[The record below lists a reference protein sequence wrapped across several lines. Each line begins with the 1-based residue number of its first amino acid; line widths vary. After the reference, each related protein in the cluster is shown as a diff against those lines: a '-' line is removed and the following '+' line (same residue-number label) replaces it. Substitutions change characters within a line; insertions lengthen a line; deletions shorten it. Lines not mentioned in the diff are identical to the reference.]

1 MAKRQALGRGLS
13 ALIPDTGD
21 ALPVNGKDDHEAAPA
36 GHSVLDLP
44 IDAIEPNPH
53 QPRERFDEASV
64 GELADSIKQKGL
76 LQPINVRRWGTS
88 YQLIAGERRLR
99 ASRIAG
105 LTEIPALV
113 VNVTS
118 DEEMM
123 ELSLIE
129 NIQREN
135 LNVVEEAEAYAMLN
149 SNYKLS
155 HTEIA
160 KAVGKSRANISNML
174 RLLKLPAE
182 VIESLRRNEISAGH
196 ARALLGLKKTSQM
209 LLLWKRIVERQES
222 VRTVEELVTQMRNGK
237 APVKKRPKKLK
248 LTKSADIR
256 KLENDLISIFG
267 TKVSITPKRKGG
279 TIEINYFSGYDLER
293 LLELFSEIED

>member
-1 MAKRQALGRGLS
+1 MATKRLGRGIN
-13 ALIPDTGD
+13 ALIRETTDESAQT
-21 ALPVNGKDDHEAAPA
+21 N
-36 GHSVLDLP
+36 P
-44 IDAIEPNPH
+44 IFHVPLKLVSPNPH
-53 QPRERFDEASV
+53 QPRHKFDEKSLK
-64 GELADSIKQKGL
+64 ELAESIREKGII
-76 LQPINVRRWGTS
+76 QPITVRTRDKD
-88 YQLIAGERRLR
+88 YELIAGERRLR
-99 ASRIAG
+99 AAKLAG
-105 LTEIPALV
+105 LTEVPVHVLEIEDDV
-113 VNVTS
+113 
-118 DEEMM
+118 EMM
-123 ELSLIE
+123 EMALIE

-149 SNYKLS
+149 NNYKLS
-155 HTEIA
+155 HTAIA
-160 KAVGKSRANISNML
+160 KAVGKSRASISNML

-182 VIESLRRNEISAGH
+182 VIESLRKNEISAGH

-279 TIEINYFSGYDLER
+279 TIEISYFSGNDLER

>member
-21 ALPVNGKDDHEAAPA
+21 ALPVNGKDDHESAPA

-76 LQPINVRRWGTS
+76 LQPINVRRWGTG

-135 LNVVEEAEAYAMLN
+135 LNPIEEARAYRSLVEECFLTQEEVAERVSKN
-149 SNYKLS
+149 RSTITN
-155 HTEIA
+155 T
-160 KAVGKSRANISNML
+160 L
-174 RLLKLPAE
+174 RLLSLPDGVRDALE
-182 VIESLRRNEISAGH
+182 AGEISMGH
-196 ARALLGLKKTSQM
+196 ARALLGLEDDDA
-209 LLLWKRIVERQES
+209 RIVLCRDIIAKGLS
-222 VRTVEELVTQMRNGK
+222 VRRVETLVKEARDGHRPSQPKVRKAAKDPLVADAEDQLRRHLGTAVHINQKGK
-237 APVKKRPKKLK
+237 VGR
-248 LTKSADIR
+248 
-256 KLENDLISIFG
+256 
-267 TKVSITPKRKGG
+267 
-279 TIEINYFSGYDLER
+279 IEIEFYSTDDLNRILE
-293 LLELFSEIED
+293 LLE

>member
-1 MAKRQALGRGLS
+1 MATKRLGRGIN
-13 ALIPDTGD
+13 ALIRETTDESAQT
-21 ALPVNGKDDHEAAPA
+21 N
-36 GHSVLDLP
+36 P
-44 IDAIEPNPH
+44 IFHVPLKLVSPNPH
-53 QPRERFDEASV
+53 QPRQKFDEKSLK
-64 GELADSIKQKGL
+64 ELAESIREKGII
-76 LQPINVRRWGTS
+76 QPITVRTRDKG
-88 YQLIAGERRLR
+88 YELIAGERRLR
-99 ASRIAG
+99 AAKLAG
-105 LTEIPALV
+105 LTEAPVHVLEIEDDV
-113 VNVTS
+113 
-118 DEEMM
+118 EMM
-123 ELSLIE
+123 EMALIE

-155 HTEIA
+155 HTAIA
-160 KAVGKSRANISNML
+160 KAVGKSRANISNTL

-182 VIESLRRNEISAGH
+182 VIESLRKNEISAGH

-248 LTKSADIR
+248 FTKSADIR

-279 TIEINYFSGYDLER
+279 TIEISYFSGYDLER

>member
-1 MAKRQALGRGLS
+1 MATKRLGRGIN
-13 ALIPDTGD
+13 ALIRETTD
-21 ALPVNGKDDHEAAPA
+21 E
-36 GHSVLDLP
+36 SVQTNP
-44 IDAIEPNPH
+44 IFHVPLKLVSPNPH
-53 QPRERFDEASV
+53 QPRQKFDEKSLK
-64 GELADSIKQKGL
+64 ELAESIREKGII
-76 LQPINVRRWGTS
+76 QPITVRTRDKG
-88 YQLIAGERRLR
+88 YELIAGERRLR
-99 ASRIAG
+99 AAKLAG
-105 LTEIPALV
+105 LTEVPVHVLEIEDDV
-113 VNVTS
+113 
-118 DEEMM
+118 EMM
-123 ELSLIE
+123 EMALIE

-155 HTEIA
+155 HTAIA
-160 KAVGKSRANISNML
+160 KAVGKSRANISNTL

-182 VIESLRRNEISAGH
+182 VIESLRKNEISAGH
-196 ARALLGLKKTSQM
+196 ARALLGLKKTSQI

-248 LTKSADIR
+248 FTKSADIR

-279 TIEINYFSGYDLER
+279 TIEISYFSGYDLER

>member
-1 MAKRQALGRGLS
+1 MATKRLGRGIN
-13 ALIPDTGD
+13 ALIRETTDESTQT
-21 ALPVNGKDDHEAAPA
+21 N
-36 GHSVLDLP
+36 P
-44 IDAIEPNPH
+44 IFHVPLKLVSPNPY
-53 QPRERFDEASV
+53 QPRQKFDEKSLK
-64 GELADSIKQKGL
+64 ELAESIREKGII
-76 LQPINVRRWGTS
+76 QPITVRTRDKG
-88 YQLIAGERRLR
+88 YELIAGERRLR
-99 ASRIAG
+99 AAKLAG
-105 LTEIPALV
+105 LTEAPVHVLEIEDDV
-113 VNVTS
+113 
-118 DEEMM
+118 EMM
-123 ELSLIE
+123 EMSLIE

-155 HTEIA
+155 HTAIA
-160 KAVGKSRANISNML
+160 KAVGKSRANISNTL

-182 VIESLRRNEISAGH
+182 VIESLRKNEISAGH

-279 TIEINYFSGYDLER
+279 TIEINYFSGYDRER

>member
-1 MAKRQALGRGLS
+1 MATKRLGRGIN
-13 ALIPDTGD
+13 ALIRETTD
-21 ALPVNGKDDHEAAPA
+21 E
-36 GHSVLDLP
+36 SVQTNP
-44 IDAIEPNPH
+44 IFHVSLKLVSANPH
-53 QPRERFDEASV
+53 QPRQKFDEKSLK
-64 GELADSIKQKGL
+64 ELAESIREKGII
-76 LQPINVRRWGTS
+76 QPITVRTRDKG
-88 YQLIAGERRLR
+88 YELIAGERRLR
-99 ASRIAG
+99 AAKLAG
-105 LTEIPALV
+105 LTEVPVHVLEIEDDV
-113 VNVTS
+113 
-118 DEEMM
+118 EMM
-123 ELSLIE
+123 EMALIE

-155 HTEIA
+155 HTAIA
-160 KAVGKSRANISNML
+160 KAVGKSRANISNTL

-182 VIESLRRNEISAGH
+182 VIESLRKNEISAGH

-279 TIEINYFSGYDLER
+279 TIEISYFSGYDLER

>member
-1 MAKRQALGRGLS
+1 MATKRLGRGIN
-13 ALIPDTGD
+13 ALIRETTD
-21 ALPVNGKDDHEAAPA
+21 E
-36 GHSVLDLP
+36 SVQTNP
-44 IDAIEPNPH
+44 IFHVPLKLVSPNPH
-53 QPRERFDEASV
+53 QPRQKFDEKSLK
-64 GELADSIKQKGL
+64 ELAESIREKGII
-76 LQPINVRRWGTS
+76 QPITVRTRDKG
-88 YQLIAGERRLR
+88 YELIAGERRLR
-99 ASRIAG
+99 AAKLAG
-105 LTEIPALV
+105 LTEVPVHVLEIEDDV
-113 VNVTS
+113 
-118 DEEMM
+118 EMM
-123 ELSLIE
+123 EMALIE

-155 HTEIA
+155 HTAIA
-160 KAVGKSRANISNML
+160 KAVGKSRANISNTL

-182 VIESLRRNEISAGH
+182 VIESLRKNEISAGH

-237 APVKKRPKKLK
+237 APIKKRPKKLK

-267 TKVSITPKRKGG
+267 TKVSITAKRKGG
-279 TIEINYFSGYDLER
+279 IIEISYFSGYDLER

>member
-1 MAKRQALGRGLS
+1 MATKRLGRGIN
-13 ALIPDTGD
+13 ALIRETTD
-21 ALPVNGKDDHEAAPA
+21 E
-36 GHSVLDLP
+36 SVQTNP
-44 IDAIEPNPH
+44 IFHVPLKLVSPNPH
-53 QPRERFDEASV
+53 QPRQKFDEKSLK
-64 GELADSIKQKGL
+64 ELAESIREKGII
-76 LQPINVRRWGTS
+76 QPITVRTRDKG
-88 YQLIAGERRLR
+88 YELIAGERRLR
-99 ASRIAG
+99 AAKLAG
-105 LTEIPALV
+105 LTEVPVHVLEIEDDV
-113 VNVTS
+113 
-118 DEEMM
+118 EMM
-123 ELSLIE
+123 EMALIE

-155 HTEIA
+155 HTAIA
-160 KAVGKSRANISNML
+160 KAVGKSRANISNTL

-182 VIESLRRNEISAGH
+182 VIESLRKSEISAGH

-279 TIEINYFSGYDLER
+279 TIEISYFSGYDLER

>member
-1 MAKRQALGRGLS
+1 MATKRLGRGIN
-13 ALIPDTGD
+13 ALIRETTDESAQT
-21 ALPVNGKDDHEAAPA
+21 N
-36 GHSVLDLP
+36 P
-44 IDAIEPNPH
+44 IFHVSLKLVSPNPH
-53 QPRERFDEASV
+53 QPRQKFDEKSLK
-64 GELADSIKQKGL
+64 ELAESIREKGII
-76 LQPINVRRWGTS
+76 QPITVRTRDKG
-88 YQLIAGERRLR
+88 YELIAGERRLR
-99 ASRIAG
+99 AAKLAG
-105 LTEIPALV
+105 LTEVPAHVLEIEDDV
-113 VNVTS
+113 
-118 DEEMM
+118 EMM
-123 ELSLIE
+123 EMALIE

-155 HTEIA
+155 HTAIA
-160 KAVGKSRANISNML
+160 KAVGKSRASISNML

-182 VIESLRRNEISAGH
+182 VIESLRKNEISAGH

-222 VRTVEELVTQMRNGK
+222 VRAVEELVKQMSNGK
-237 APVKKRPKKLK
+237 IPVKKRQKKLK

-267 TKVSITPKRKGG
+267 TKVSITAKRKGG
-279 TIEINYFSGYDLER
+279 IIEISYFSGYDLER

>member
-1 MAKRQALGRGLS
+1 MATKRLGRGIN
-13 ALIPDTGD
+13 ALIRETTDESAQT
-21 ALPVNGKDDHEAAPA
+21 N
-36 GHSVLDLP
+36 P
-44 IDAIEPNPH
+44 IFHVPLKLVSPIPH
-53 QPRERFDEASV
+53 QPMQKYDEKSLK
-64 GELADSIKQKGL
+64 ELAESIREKGII
-76 LQPINVRRWGTS
+76 QPITVRTRDKG
-88 YQLIAGERRLR
+88 YELIAGERRLR
-99 ASRIAG
+99 AAKLAG
-105 LTEIPALV
+105 LTEVPVHVLEIEDDV
-113 VNVTS
+113 
-118 DEEMM
+118 EMM
-123 ELSLIE
+123 EMALIE

-155 HTEIA
+155 HTAIA
-160 KAVGKSRANISNML
+160 KAVGKSRANISNTL

-182 VIESLRRNEISAGH
+182 VIESLRKNEISAGH

-222 VRTVEELVTQMRNGK
+222 VRAVEELVKQMSNGET
-237 APVKKRPKKLK
+237 PVKKRQKKLK

-267 TKVSITPKRKGG
+267 TKVSITAKRKGG
-279 TIEINYFSGYDLER
+279 IIEISYFSGYDLER

>member
-1 MAKRQALGRGLS
+1 MATKRLGRGIN
-13 ALIPDTGD
+13 ALIREPTDESAQT
-21 ALPVNGKDDHEAAPA
+21 N
-36 GHSVLDLP
+36 P
-44 IDAIEPNPH
+44 IFHVPLKLVSPNPH
-53 QPRERFDEASV
+53 QPRQKFDEKSLK
-64 GELADSIKQKGL
+64 ELAESIREKGII
-76 LQPINVRRWGTS
+76 QPITVRTWDKG
-88 YQLIAGERRLR
+88 YELIAGERRLR
-99 ASRIAG
+99 AAKLAG
-105 LTEIPALV
+105 LTEVPVHVLEIEDDV
-113 VNVTS
+113 
-118 DEEMM
+118 EMM
-123 ELSLIE
+123 EMALIE

-135 LNVVEEAEAYAMLN
+135 LNVVEEAEAYAVLN

-155 HTEIA
+155 HTAIA
-160 KAVGKSRANISNML
+160 KAVGKSRANISNTL

-182 VIESLRRNEISAGH
+182 VIESLRKNEISAGH
-196 ARALLGLKKTSQM
+196 ARALLGLKKASQM

-248 LTKSADIR
+248 FTKSADIR

-279 TIEINYFSGYDLER
+279 TIEISYFSSYDLER

>member
-1 MAKRQALGRGLS
+1 MATKRLGRGIN
-13 ALIPDTGD
+13 ALIREPTDES
-21 ALPVNGKDDHEAAPA
+21 AQNNPIFH
-36 GHSVLDLP
+36 VLLKLVS
-44 IDAIEPNPH
+44 PNPH
-53 QPRERFDEASV
+53 QPRQKFDEKSLK
-64 GELADSIKQKGL
+64 ELAESIREKGII
-76 LQPINVRRWGTS
+76 QPITVRTRDKE
-88 YQLIAGERRLR
+88 YEVIAGERRLR
-99 ASRIAG
+99 AAKLAG
-105 LTEIPALV
+105 LTEVPAHVLEIEDDV
-113 VNVTS
+113 
-118 DEEMM
+118 EMM
-123 ELSLIE
+123 EMALIE

-155 HTEIA
+155 HTAIA
-160 KAVGKSRANISNML
+160 KAVGKSRASISNTL

-182 VIESLRRNEISAGH
+182 VIESLRKNEISAGH

-222 VRTVEELVTQMRNGK
+222 VRSVEELVTRMSNGK
-237 APVKKRPKKLK
+237 ATIKKRQKKLK

-267 TKVSITPKRKGG
+267 TKVSITAKRKGG
-279 TIEINYFSGYDLER
+279 IIEISYFSGYDLER

>member
-1 MAKRQALGRGLS
+1 MATKRLGRGIN
-13 ALIPDTGD
+13 ALIRETTDESAQT
-21 ALPVNGKDDHEAAPA
+21 N
-36 GHSVLDLP
+36 P
-44 IDAIEPNPH
+44 IFHVSLKLVSPNPH
-53 QPRERFDEASV
+53 QPRHKFDEKSLK
-64 GELADSIKQKGL
+64 ELAESIREKGII
-76 LQPINVRRWGTS
+76 QPITVRTRDKG
-88 YQLIAGERRLR
+88 YELIAGERRLR
-99 ASRIAG
+99 AAKLAG
-105 LTEIPALV
+105 LTEVPAHVLEIEDDV
-113 VNVTS
+113 
-118 DEEMM
+118 EMM
-123 ELSLIE
+123 EMALIE

-155 HTEIA
+155 HTAIA
-160 KAVGKSRANISNML
+160 KALGKSRVSISNTL

-182 VIESLRRNEISAGH
+182 VIDSLRKNDISAGH

-267 TKVSITPKRKGG
+267 TKVSITAKRKGG
-279 TIEINYFSGYDLER
+279 IIEISYFSGYDLER
-293 LLELFSEIED
+293 LLELFSELEE

>member
-1 MAKRQALGRGLS
+1 MATKRLGRGIN
-13 ALIPDTGD
+13 ALIRETTDESAQT
-21 ALPVNGKDDHEAAPA
+21 N
-36 GHSVLDLP
+36 P
-44 IDAIEPNPH
+44 IFHVSLKLVSPNPH
-53 QPRERFDEASV
+53 QPRQKFDEKSLK
-64 GELADSIKQKGL
+64 ELAESIREKGII
-76 LQPINVRRWGTS
+76 QPITVRTRDKG
-88 YQLIAGERRLR
+88 YELIAGERRLR
-99 ASRIAG
+99 AAKLAG
-105 LTEIPALV
+105 LTEAPVHVLEIEDDV
-113 VNVTS
+113 
-118 DEEMM
+118 EMM
-123 ELSLIE
+123 EMALIE

-135 LNVVEEAEAYAMLN
+135 LNVVEEAEAYAVLN

-155 HTEIA
+155 HTAIA
-160 KAVGKSRANISNML
+160 KAVGKSRANISNTL

-182 VIESLRRNEISAGH
+182 VIESLRKNEISAGH

-267 TKVSITPKRKGG
+267 TKVSITAKRKGG
-279 TIEINYFSGYDLER
+279 IIEISYFSGYDLER

>member
-1 MAKRQALGRGLS
+1 MATKRLGRGIN
-13 ALIPDTGD
+13 ALIRETTD
-21 ALPVNGKDDHEAAPA
+21 E
-36 GHSVLDLP
+36 SVQTNP
-44 IDAIEPNPH
+44 IFHVPLKLVSPNPH
-53 QPRERFDEASV
+53 QPRQKFDEKSLK
-64 GELADSIKQKGL
+64 ELAESIREKGII
-76 LQPINVRRWGTS
+76 QPITVRTRDKG
-88 YQLIAGERRLR
+88 YELIAGERRLR
-99 ASRIAG
+99 AAKLAG
-105 LTEIPALV
+105 LTEVPVHVLEIEDDV
-113 VNVTS
+113 
-118 DEEMM
+118 EMM
-123 ELSLIE
+123 ELALIE

-155 HTEIA
+155 HTAIA
-160 KAVGKSRANISNML
+160 KAVGKSRANISNTL

-182 VIESLRRNEISAGH
+182 VIESLRKSEISAGH

-279 TIEINYFSGYDLER
+279 TIEISYFSGYDLER

>member
-1 MAKRQALGRGLS
+1 MATKRLGRGIN
-13 ALIPDTGD
+13 ALIRETTDESAQT
-21 ALPVNGKDDHEAAPA
+21 N
-36 GHSVLDLP
+36 P
-44 IDAIEPNPH
+44 IFHVPLKLVSPNPH
-53 QPRERFDEASV
+53 QPRQKFDEKSLK
-64 GELADSIKQKGL
+64 ELAESIREKGII
-76 LQPINVRRWGTS
+76 QPITVRTRDKG
-88 YQLIAGERRLR
+88 YELIAGERRLR
-99 ASRIAG
+99 AAKLAG
-105 LTEIPALV
+105 LTEVPVHVLEIEDDV
-113 VNVTS
+113 
-118 DEEMM
+118 EMM
-123 ELSLIE
+123 EMALIE

-155 HTEIA
+155 HTAIA
-160 KAVGKSRANISNML
+160 KAVGKSRANISNTL

-182 VIESLRRNEISAGH
+182 VIESLRKNEISAGH

-222 VRTVEELVTQMRNGK
+222 VRAVEELVMQMRNGK
-237 APVKKRPKKLK
+237 APVKKRSKKLK

-267 TKVSITPKRKGG
+267 TKVSITAKQKGG
-279 TIEINYFSGYDLER
+279 IIEISYFSGYDLER

>member
-1 MAKRQALGRGLS
+1 MATKRLGRGIN
-13 ALIPDTGD
+13 ALIRETTD
-21 ALPVNGKDDHEAAPA
+21 E
-36 GHSVLDLP
+36 SVQTNP
-44 IDAIEPNPH
+44 IFHVPLKLVSPNPH
-53 QPRERFDEASV
+53 QPRQKFDEKSLK
-64 GELADSIKQKGL
+64 ELAESIREKGII
-76 LQPINVRRWGTS
+76 QPITVRTRDKG
-88 YQLIAGERRLR
+88 YELIAGERRLR
-99 ASRIAG
+99 AAKLAG
-105 LTEIPALV
+105 LTEVPAHVLEIEDDV
-113 VNVTS
+113 
-118 DEEMM
+118 EMM
-123 ELSLIE
+123 EMALIE

-135 LNVVEEAEAYAMLN
+135 LNVVEEAEAYAVLN

-155 HTEIA
+155 HTAIA

-182 VIESLRRNEISAGH
+182 VIESLRKNEISAGH

-237 APVKKRPKKLK
+237 APIKKRPKKLK

-279 TIEINYFSGYDLER
+279 TIEISYFSGYDLER

>member
-1 MAKRQALGRGLS
+1 MATKRLGRGIN
-13 ALIPDTGD
+13 ALIRETTDESAQTNPIF
-21 ALPVNGKDDHEAAPA
+21 H
-36 GHSVLDLP
+36 VLLKLVS
-44 IDAIEPNPH
+44 PNPH
-53 QPRERFDEASV
+53 QPRQKFDEKSLK
-64 GELADSIKQKGL
+64 ELAESIREKGII
-76 LQPINVRRWGTS
+76 QPITVRTRDKG
-88 YQLIAGERRLR
+88 YELIAGERRLR
-99 ASRIAG
+99 AAKLAG
-105 LTEIPALV
+105 LTEVPVHVLEIEDDV
-113 VNVTS
+113 
-118 DEEMM
+118 EMM
-123 ELSLIE
+123 EMALIE

-155 HTEIA
+155 HTAIA
-160 KAVGKSRANISNML
+160 KAVGKSRASISNML

-182 VIESLRRNEISAGH
+182 VIESLRKNEISAGH

-222 VRTVEELVTQMRNGK
+222 VRSVEELVTQMSNGK
-237 APVKKRPKKLK
+237 TPVKKRQKKLK

-267 TKVSITPKRKGG
+267 TKVSITAKRKGG
-279 TIEINYFSGYDLER
+279 IIEISYFSGYDLER

>member
-1 MAKRQALGRGLS
+1 MATKRLGRGIN
-13 ALIPDTGD
+13 ALIRETTD
-21 ALPVNGKDDHEAAPA
+21 E
-36 GHSVLDLP
+36 SVQTNP
-44 IDAIEPNPH
+44 IFHVPLKLVSPNPH
-53 QPRERFDEASV
+53 QPRQKFDEKSLK
-64 GELADSIKQKGL
+64 ELAESIREKGII
-76 LQPINVRRWGTS
+76 QPVTVRTQDKG
-88 YQLIAGERRLR
+88 YELIAGERRLR
-99 ASRIAG
+99 AAKLAG
-105 LTEIPALV
+105 LTEAPVHVLEIEDDV
-113 VNVTS
+113 
-118 DEEMM
+118 EMM
-123 ELSLIE
+123 EMALIE

-155 HTEIA
+155 HTAIA
-160 KAVGKSRANISNML
+160 KAVGKSRANISNTL

-182 VIESLRRNEISAGH
+182 VIESLRKNEISAGH

-279 TIEINYFSGYDLER
+279 TIEISYFSGYDLER